1 MVATVAEA
9 LCDQTSITLIRF
21 DSLSLL
27 GKHGSRCK
35 YDTFDPSVCELV
47 VKGITEAPRLITA
60 FNRIIIVEAEFHL
73 QRFNEADDLFIV
85 WSNLYLTEKS
95 GLLTRLWVPLRT
107 MCNFYYGH
115 PCRF

>member
-60 FNRIIIVEAEFHL
+60 IQPNNHRRSRVSSSEI
-73 QRFNEADDLFIV
+73 Q
-85 WSNLYLTEKS
+85 
-95 GLLTRLWVPLRT
+95 
-107 MCNFYYGH
+107 
-115 PCRF
+115 

>member
-9 LCDQTSITLIRF
+9 LCAIKRASRLSVLIRF
-21 DSLSLL
+21 PCWVSMVV
-27 GKHGSRCK
+27 GGK

-73 QRFNEADDLFIV
+73 QRFNDADDLFIV
-85 WSNLYLTEKS
+85 WSNLYLTENP
-95 GLLTRLWVPLRT
+95 V
-107 MCNFYYGH
+107 F
-115 PCRF
+115 